1 MKNKLNTFYII
12 INEDETNAQILQDKP
27 VGKVQFY
34 EIETVLDF
42 YDFLDLYRYSRKPL
56 INQLKNK

>member
-1 MKNKLNTFYII
+1 MKDKLNKFYII
-12 INEDETNAQILQDKP
+12 INEDKTNAQILQDKP

-34 EIETVLDF
+34 EIETILDF

-56 INQLKNK
+56 INQLIKK